1 MPIPAH
7 ILAVERPKNTVVYVY
22 GKNKDRY
29 GVKARIGCRHRNGK
43 NYPVNGPT
51 VGHII
56 DGVYVPLPEP
66 ENEPATVSQAPVDIK
81 DWAGEEL
88 LIKEG
93 KELLDELYN
102 VYDRK
107 DSERIFCTAVL
118 RVLNPGIKDCE
129 LKEAY
134 DQSFL
139 SERFPDC
146 SLSRNLVSRFQKD
159 LGKACSRIVKF
170 NRNRA
175 ASIEISDSVLID
187 GTLKTND
194 SRINTFSEWSRK
206 GKLKGRRDL
215 SILYAFDLTKQK
227 PVCSQ
232 VFPGN
237 MLDLTSYS
245 DFLIT
250 NDIQKG
256 LVICDKGFPASA
268 IEELLIERPELKYLN
283 PLRRSA
289 RIAVDHRMYNYEN
302 VLPGED
308 GIQYRK
314 SKVEGKHKW
323 LYSFRNPREA
333 AKEEQD
339 WVLRHSKEGTYNDGE
354 YQKARIKFGTIVF
367 ESNLDAA
374 PEEIYRMYSTRWEIE
389 LVMRYY
395 KSSLEFDET
404 RVQSDEAVIGSEF
417 IDFISVCLTFRIK
430 NLFEKEELLDN
441 RTYKQILRILKHAK
455 KVRMDGKEWTLVKTN
470 KNQIEILEKLG
481 ILPASETEE
490 KSAKRKRGRPKK
502 SARL

>member
-1 MPIPAH
+1 MPVPAE

-29 GVKARIGCRHRNGK
+29 GVKARIGCKHKNGK

-56 DGVYVPLPEP
+56 DGVYVPIPEQ
-66 ENEPATVSQAPVDIK
+66 EDEPASISQSPADIK

-88 LIKEG
+88 LLRLG
-93 KELLDELYN
+93 QELLDELRQ

-107 DSERIFCTAVL
+107 DSEKIFCIAAL
-118 RVLNPGIKDCE
+118 RVLNPGIRDCE

-134 DQSFL
+134 EQSFL
-139 SERFPDC
+139 SEHFPDC
-146 SLSRNLVSRFQKD
+146 SLSKNTVSGFQED
-159 LGKACSRIVKF
+159 LGRTYSRIVQF

-175 ASIEISDSVLID
+175 ASIKSSDSVLID

-194 SRINTFSEWSRK
+194 SKVNSFSEWSRK
-206 GKLKGRRDL
+206 AKLKGRRDL
-215 SILYAFDLTKQK
+215 SVLYAFDLTQSK
-227 PVCSQ
+227 PVCSE

-250 NDIQKG
+250 NDIQRG
-256 LVICDKGFPASA
+256 VVICDKGFPASS
-268 IEELLIERPELKYLN
+268 IEELLSERPDLKYLN

-289 RIAVDHRMYNYEN
+289 RIAMDHHMYNYES

-314 SKVEGKHKW
+314 SKVEGKEKW
-323 LYSFRNPREA
+323 LYSFRNPKEA

-339 WVLRHSKEGTYNDGE
+339 WITRHYKDETYSDEE
-354 YQKARIKFGTIVF
+354 YQKARVKFGTIVF
-367 ESNLDAA
+367 ESNLDAE
-374 PEEIYRMYSTRWEIE
+374 PEEVYRMYSTRWEIE

-395 KSSLEFDET
+395 KSSLEFSET

-417 IDFISVCLTFRIK
+417 IDFISVCLTFRLK
-430 NLFEKEELLDN
+430 NLYEKEGLLDN
-441 RTYKQILRILKHAK
+441 RTYRQILRILKHAR
-455 KVRMDGKEWTLVKTN
+455 KVRMDGTEWTLVKTN

-481 ILPASETEE
+481 VLPSPEIQE
-490 KSAKRKRGRPKK
+490 KPVKRKRGRPRK